1 MNGLVTSKGWRWLPL
16 ALLLAC
22 GHTQRTSTS
31 EGGDIAAA
39 KRIYVVAEQHYAKGN
54 YTEAVDLIRHALLQ
68 LPPSP
73 THDEMRHELLL
84 RMGHTQL
91 RASAATADAAPLLDA
106 QQMLTRYLER
116 HEQLFGESEVAMAQR
131 GEVYELLYEVE
142 RRLEPPAEDE
152 AEDEAAA
159 GAGQPPESDSGL
171 RSAAA
176 APDDPAREQPV
187 ESIEPTG
194 SASAEDDG
202 MARDEAGDSDRVRDV
217 VVRNSRLASLDD
229 PRVMARLR
237 SDFSVGW
244 AGPVLTRPG
253 VAMVHQARPL
263 VRGTSRATAADD
275 LRGRYQGRRAGQQL
289 LRSARESL
297 RECYADAFTRETV
310 DVLESTVEASI
321 QPDGSVRRVR
331 IVDGGLIDGTGD
343 ACLIEALQGTALTP
357 SEDLEEPVDVQV
369 SLTFFYQGARYIV
382 EGTGEQVSPGGVV
395 LRPNPRPAV
404 GVQGA
409 MPRSQDFVDSNGNAV
424 RTSIMQRP
432 RSSR

>member
-1 MNGLVTSKGWRWLPL
+1 M

-39 KRIYVVAEQHYAKGN
+39 QRIYVVAEQHYAKGN
-54 YTEAVDLIRHALLQ
+54 YPEAVDLIRHALLQ

-73 THDEMRHELLL
+73 THDEMRHKLLL
-84 RMGHTQL
+84 RMAHTQL

-106 QQMLTRYLER
+106 QQMLTRYVER

-152 AEDEAAA
+152 AVADAGPPSEAD
-159 GAGQPPESDSGL
+159 PRR

-176 APDDPAREQPV
+176 APADPAREPLV
-187 ESIEPTG
+187 EAVEPMA
-194 SASAEDDG
+194 SASAEDDDDG
-202 MARDEAGDSDRVRDV
+202 RTARDEAGDSDRVRNV

-229 PRVMARLR
+229 PRVMERLR

-244 AGPVLTRPG
+244 AGLVLTRPG
-253 VAMVHQARPL
+253 VEMVHEARPL

-275 LRGRYQGRRAGQQL
+275 LRGRHQGRRAGQQL

-310 DVLESTVEASI
+310 DALESTVEASI
-321 QPDGSVRRVR
+321 QPDGSVRGVR

-343 ACLIEALQGTALTP
+343 ACLIEALQDTALP
-357 SEDLEEPVDVQV
+357 ADEDLEEPVDVQV

-382 EGTGEQVSPGGVV
+382 EGTGEQISPTGVV
-395 LRPNPRPAV
+395 LRPNPRPDV

-409 MPRSQDFVDSNGNAV
+409 LPRSQDFVDSNGNAV